1 MATSN
6 DLDTI
11 IRALASRLSEAVVA
25 GMNTAIARASA
36 ESSAPT
42 AKKGPGRP
50 PKSAAASAS
59 VSTPASPT
67 KRGPGRPPKVGGKGC
82 LVSGCGKKTIA
93 KGLCA
98 GHYRKAN
105 RLGVANKLD
114 KANLAKLA
122 KDGRATR
129 WAKK

>member
-6 DLDTI
+6 NLDAI
-11 IRALASRLSEAVVA
+11 LQALASRLADAVVA
-25 GMNTAIARASA
+25 GMNSAIARASVGPA
-36 ESSAPT
+36 VTPT
-42 AKKGPGRP
+42 TKGPGRP
-50 PKSAAASAS
+50 PKSVGTSPS
-59 VSTPASPT
+59 VSTRTAPAR
-67 KRGPGRPPKVGGKGC
+67 RGPGRPPKSGGKAC
-82 LVSGCGKKTIA
+82 LVSDCGKKTIA

-105 RLGVANKLD
+105 RLGVSNKLD